1 MLGFRVC
8 FWVFPLKPYSASTE
22 NSTFFWPLFSAALA
36 WANDIGSLPSPLPSP
51 SPNFAHFCTL
61 PEDEFLNR
69 VFTLTRPC
77 LRSCK
82 VFLCLESAA
91 GAGALPISAHTVGP
105 RACTPAPPRPC
116 SLAAAGRTGPRAP
129 PFLFLLLLCPPTAEV
144 PSGPGSPAA
153 PAPAPGPLPPKAA
166 QHSAVLG
173 LSPCRRAPVFRAS
186 AMFVAVSSFPKN
198 RRQLPNVNIWE
209 HVKRQ
214 CM

>member
-8 FWVFPLKPYSASTE
+8 FWMFPLKPYSASTE

-36 WANDIGSLPSPLPSP
+36 WANDIVSLPSPLPGP

-91 GAGALPISAHTVGP
+91 GAGALPSSAHTVGP

-116 SLAAAGRTGPRAP
+116 SLAWPLPQHRAASSSLPPPPLPAHCRSPFRTRLTRSSCPGPRSTSSEGRTAQRCVGPQPLQAGAGLPR
-129 PFLFLLLLCPPTAEV
+129 LCHVCSCQLLPKEPE
-144 PSGPGSPAA
+144 AA
-153 PAPAPGPLPPKAA
+153 PQRKHMGT
-166 QHSAVLG
+166 
-173 LSPCRRAPVFRAS
+173 R
-186 AMFVAVSSFPKN
+186 
-198 RRQLPNVNIWE
+198 
-209 HVKRQ
+209 
-214 CM
+214 

>member
-69 VFTLTRPC
+69 VFTLTCPC
-77 LRSCK
+77 LRSRK

-116 SLAAAGRTGPRAP
+116 LLAAAAAQGRELLPSSSSSSSARPLLKSLPDQAHPQLLPWP
-129 PFLFLLLLCPPTAEV
+129 PVHFLRRPHSTALCWA
-144 PSGPGSPAA
+144 SA
-153 PAPAPGPLPPKAA
+153 PAGGRRSSAPLPC
-166 QHSAVLG
+166 L
-173 LSPCRRAPVFRAS
+173 
-186 AMFVAVSSFPKN
+186 
-198 RRQLPNVNIWE
+198 
-209 HVKRQ
+209 
-214 CM
+214 